1 MYSNVDFSTTNWNF
15 FSKVTND
22 LGVTKSS
29 DQFPG
34 LLHFR
39 CHSAPFVT
47 PLEGV
52 FTWLLTPCSSSGT
65 PGLSPASRD
74 PLLAP
79 PLHLNLLVLMYLVGS
94 VPGSPPSFVNTHSL
108 SDNIHSHSLNTTNT
122 LIIPKF
128 LSVCL
133 TFPLNSKI
141 TYPNAFLSL
150 QLGCLPSHINTSKS
164 EILIFSSQNAL
175 LTVSY
180 FPVDSYSI
188 LPGTQANVSASSFDV
203 SLSLISYYNL

>member
-1 MYSNVDFSTTNWNF
+1 MWIFPLLTEISLAKSPMTWVLLNPMTNSQVSSTSGVIVHRSLLLW
-15 FSKVTND
+15 KV
-22 LGVTKSS
+22 
-29 DQFPG
+29 
-34 LLHFR
+34 
-39 CHSAPFVT
+39 
-47 PLEGV
+47 V
-52 FTWLLTPCSSSGT
+52 FTWLLTLCSSSGT
-65 PGLSPASRD
+65 PGLSPASWD
-74 PLLAP
+74 PLLVP
-79 PLHLNLLVLMYLVGS
+79 PLHLNLLVLMYLMGS

-108 SDNIHSHSLNTTNT
+108 SDNIHSHSLNTTNI

-133 TFPLNSKI
+133 TFPLNSRI

-150 QLGCLPSHINTSKS
+150 QLGCLTSHINTSKS

-175 LTVSY
+175 LTVSH

-188 LPGTQANVSASSFDV
+188 LPGSQANIPGSSFDV